1 MGRIK
6 SGVCLHLKVEGYPTP
21 HLHIILTD
29 PFGDPP
35 TVAMVSLRTYKEGT
49 LGLDDTVILNPGPGI
64 HRFVTH
70 KTFVFYKWARTI
82 EVARLER
89 IIDEDL
95 NTKDRDDC
103 SPEMLETVREGLFKS
118 KHPKQKVQA
127 YCRAALEA
135 IQAVKSEAAPASPK
149 RAE

>member
-1 MGRIK
+1 MDRIK

-29 PFGDPP
+29 PVGDPP
-35 TVAMVSLRTYKEGT
+35 TVAMVSLRTYREGA

-64 HRFVTH
+64 HKFVKH
-70 KTFVFYKWARTI
+70 KTYVFYKWARTI

-95 NTKDRDDC
+95 TTKDQDDC
-103 SPEMLETVREGLFKS
+103 SPEMLETVRAGLFKS
-118 KHPKQKVQA
+118 IHPKQKIKT
-127 YCRAALEA
+127 YCQVAL
-135 IQAVKSEAAPASPK
+135 QAVKPKAAPE
-149 RAE
+149 RDL